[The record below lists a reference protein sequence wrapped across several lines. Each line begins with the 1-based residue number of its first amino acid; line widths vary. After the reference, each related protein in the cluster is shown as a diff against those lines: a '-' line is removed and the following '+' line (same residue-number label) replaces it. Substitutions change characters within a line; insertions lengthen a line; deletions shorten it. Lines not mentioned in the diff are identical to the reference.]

1 MGQEKIFWDKR
12 LLRALTIWRRKEME
26 REENPKENPIFLVSG
41 LVDGECDLD
50 L

>member
-26 REENPKENPIFLVSG
+26 RERNAIFLGSG